1 MGHTKILVVDDE
13 SSVRQFLVDLL
24 EMRGFQSIECA
35 KNGQEGVER
44 YLSDKAD
51 LILMDVDM
59 PVMNGYEA
67 SKAIKTIDPEA
78 NIILMTGKPDGK
90 WAIRT
95 LAEGLVTTVLCKP
108 FVFEEFFQA
117 IDLTLD
123 HRSPSALP
131 DNSLGTAG

>member
-1 MGHTKILVVDDE
+1 MRHTKILIVEDE
-13 SSVRQFLVDLL
+13 STVSQFLIDLL

-35 KNGQEGVER
+35 RNGREGVEI
-44 YLSDKAD
+44 YLSYKAD

-78 NIILMTGKPDGK
+78 NIILMTGKPNGK

-95 LAEGLVTTVLCKP
+95 LAEGLVTTILCKP
-108 FVFEEFFQA
+108 FVFEELFQA

-123 HRSPSALP
+123 HRSLSLLP